1 MAVQTVVSPDQPFLL
16 NLHIVLLI
24 VYLISSWVFMIYL
37 PIDVLIIER
46 LVQVNIHIYFQ
57 IINHITIL
65 LQKHCRI

>member
-1 MAVQTVVSPDQPFLL
+1 MAVQTVVSPDQPSLL